1 MEVNKFYTNQNDL
14 AETLKEI
21 IDRYIAKEISNQ
33 KMVDT
38 VYELIKLNEDKYFS
52 NMGERE
58 IAPRVKGKLGV
69 KRLSIISKVF
79 EMKGELIWVQ

>member
-1 MEVNKFYTNQNDL
+1 MEVKKFYTNQNDL

-21 IDRYIAKEISNQ
+21 IDGYIVEEISNQ

-52 NMGERE
+52 NMDQRE
-58 IAPRVKGKLGV
+58 IAPRVRGKLGL
-69 KRLSIISKVF
+69 KRLNIISKVF
-79 EMKGELIWVQ
+79 EMKGELI

>member
-1 MEVNKFYTNQNDL
+1 MEVKKFYTNQNDL

-21 IDRYIAKEISNQ
+21 IDGYIAEEISNQ

-52 NMGERE
+52 NIDRRE
-58 IAPRVKGKLGV
+58 IAPRVRGKLGV

>member
-1 MEVNKFYTNQNDL
+1 MEVKKFYTNQNDL

-21 IDRYIAKEISNQ
+21 IDRYIAEEISNQ

-52 NMGERE
+52 NITERE
-58 IAPRVKGKLGV
+58 IAPRVRGKLGV
-69 KRLSIISKVF
+69 KRLNIISKVF
-79 EMKGELIWVQ
+79 EMKGELI